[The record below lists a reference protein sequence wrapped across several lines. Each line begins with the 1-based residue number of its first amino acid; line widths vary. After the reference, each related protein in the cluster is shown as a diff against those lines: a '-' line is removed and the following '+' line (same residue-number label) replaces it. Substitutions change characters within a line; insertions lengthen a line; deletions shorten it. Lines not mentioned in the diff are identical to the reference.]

1 MNTKQ
6 SVAQLAVPHRK
17 RLSSTMVVAL
27 LLCVVAGAVMI
38 NAADFPATAIETDP
52 GASAFPTFYAC
63 ALIVLAVLLVIRDLL
78 QAKPASCANAQEK
91 PAFRKT
97 ATGIAATAFYIV
109 AMSYCGYL
117 ITTPV
122 FLIVIMTLM
131 GYRRWV
137 LTPGIALLLTAILW
151 LLFVEALQ
159 VPLPVGT
166 FFEEQGPA
174 MFESELL
181 TQGFSTLLNNP
192 QALLFATFGVML
204 GIVIGALPGLTATM
218 GVVILLPFT
227 YGMEPVSGLL
237 MICGVFFGGVYGGS
251 ITAILLKIPG
261 TPAAAATAID
271 GYELTKQGKAGL
283 ALSAA
288 TFSSFS
294 GGTLSIIVLMFL
306 SPVLASWAL
315 KFSASESFALATF
328 GLSIIASI
336 SGESLIKGLIA
347 GVGGLLIATIGLDP
361 MGGFPRF
368 TGGFVELMNVP
379 FIPVMIGLFA
389 ASDAFRSMEQNQQIR
404 QGAKV
409 AIGSLLL
416 PWQTLRR
423 IALTILRSSGLGVF
437 IGMIPGAGADIAAF
451 VAYNETRRFS
461 KTPENFG
468 KGEIKAVASCEA
480 GANGCTGGA
489 LLPMLTLGIPGDAVT
504 AIMLGA
510 LTLQGMQ
517 PGPLMF
523 TDHGDMVYTLFV
535 GMIFCYFMLLVLGL
549 LSLKVIGNV
558 VKIPGNIL
566 TPMILALC
574 VVGTYAL
581 NNSLFD
587 VGIMLIAGVV
597 GYFMQKGGYPA
608 SPVVLA
614 LIMGPM
620 AESNFRRA
628 LSLSGGSLDFLYTRP
643 ITLALL
649 TLAAF
654 TLLTPIIRK
663 IMRLRRQ

>member
-1 MNTKQ
+1 
-6 SVAQLAVPHRK
+6 
-17 RLSSTMVVAL
+17 
-27 LLCVVAGAVMI
+27 
-38 NAADFPATAIETDP
+38 
-52 GASAFPTFYAC
+52 
-63 ALIVLAVLLVIRDLL
+63 
-78 QAKPASCANAQEK
+78 
-91 PAFRKT
+91 
-97 ATGIAATAFYIV
+97 
-109 AMSYCGYL
+109 
-117 ITTPV
+117 
-122 FLIVIMTLM
+122 
-131 GYRRWV
+131 
-137 LTPGIALLLTAILW
+137 
-151 LLFVEALQ
+151 
-159 VPLPVGT
+159 
-166 FFEEQGPA
+166 
-174 MFESELL
+174 
-181 TQGFSTLLNNP
+181 
-192 QALLFATFGVML
+192 
-204 GIVIGALPGLTATM
+204 
-218 GVVILLPFT
+218 
-227 YGMEPVSGLL
+227 
-237 MICGVFFGGVYGGS
+237 
-251 ITAILLKIPG
+251 

-389 ASDAFRSMEQNQQIR
+389 ASEAFRSMEQNQQIR

>member
-1 MNTKQ
+1 
-6 SVAQLAVPHRK
+6 
-17 RLSSTMVVAL
+17 
-27 LLCVVAGAVMI
+27 
-38 NAADFPATAIETDP
+38 
-52 GASAFPTFYAC
+52 
-63 ALIVLAVLLVIRDLL
+63 
-78 QAKPASCANAQEK
+78 
-91 PAFRKT
+91 
-97 ATGIAATAFYIV
+97 
-109 AMSYCGYL
+109 
-117 ITTPV
+117 
-122 FLIVIMTLM
+122 
-131 GYRRWV
+131 
-137 LTPGIALLLTAILW
+137 
-151 LLFVEALQ
+151 
-159 VPLPVGT
+159 
-166 FFEEQGPA
+166 
-174 MFESELL
+174 
-181 TQGFSTLLNNP
+181 
-192 QALLFATFGVML
+192 
-204 GIVIGALPGLTATM
+204 
-218 GVVILLPFT
+218 
-227 YGMEPVSGLL
+227 
-237 MICGVFFGGVYGGS
+237 
-251 ITAILLKIPG
+251 
-261 TPAAAATAID
+261 
-271 GYELTKQGKAGL
+271 

-389 ASDAFRSMEQNQQIR
+389 ASEAFRSMEQNQQIR

>member
-1 MNTKQ
+1 M
-6 SVAQLAVPHRK
+6 
-17 RLSSTMVVAL
+17 
-27 LLCVVAGAVMI
+27 
-38 NAADFPATAIETDP
+38 
-52 GASAFPTFYAC
+52 
-63 ALIVLAVLLVIRDLL
+63 
-78 QAKPASCANAQEK
+78 
-91 PAFRKT
+91 
-97 ATGIAATAFYIV
+97 
-109 AMSYCGYL
+109 
-117 ITTPV
+117 
-122 FLIVIMTLM
+122 
-131 GYRRWV
+131 
-137 LTPGIALLLTAILW
+137 
-151 LLFVEALQ
+151 
-159 VPLPVGT
+159 
-166 FFEEQGPA
+166 
-174 MFESELL
+174 
-181 TQGFSTLLNNP
+181 
-192 QALLFATFGVML
+192 
-204 GIVIGALPGLTATM
+204 
-218 GVVILLPFT
+218 
-227 YGMEPVSGLL
+227 
-237 MICGVFFGGVYGGS
+237 
-251 ITAILLKIPG
+251 LKIPG
-261 TPAAAATAID
+261 TPAAADTAID

-389 ASDAFRSMEQNQQIR
+389 ASEAFRSMEQNQQIR

>member
-1 MNTKQ
+1 M
-6 SVAQLAVPHRK
+6 
-17 RLSSTMVVAL
+17 
-27 LLCVVAGAVMI
+27 
-38 NAADFPATAIETDP
+38 
-52 GASAFPTFYAC
+52 
-63 ALIVLAVLLVIRDLL
+63 
-78 QAKPASCANAQEK
+78 
-91 PAFRKT
+91 
-97 ATGIAATAFYIV
+97 
-109 AMSYCGYL
+109 
-117 ITTPV
+117 
-122 FLIVIMTLM
+122 
-131 GYRRWV
+131 
-137 LTPGIALLLTAILW
+137 
-151 LLFVEALQ
+151 
-159 VPLPVGT
+159 
-166 FFEEQGPA
+166 
-174 MFESELL
+174 
-181 TQGFSTLLNNP
+181 
-192 QALLFATFGVML
+192 
-204 GIVIGALPGLTATM
+204 
-218 GVVILLPFT
+218 
-227 YGMEPVSGLL
+227 
-237 MICGVFFGGVYGGS
+237 
-251 ITAILLKIPG
+251 
-261 TPAAAATAID
+261 
-271 GYELTKQGKAGL
+271 
-283 ALSAA
+283 
-288 TFSSFS
+288 
-294 GGTLSIIVLMFL
+294 
-306 SPVLASWAL
+306 
-315 KFSASESFALATF
+315 
-328 GLSIIASI
+328 
-336 SGESLIKGLIA
+336 
-347 GVGGLLIATIGLDP
+347 
-361 MGGFPRF
+361 
-368 TGGFVELMNVP
+368 ELMNVP

-389 ASDAFRSMEQNQQIR
+389 ASEAFRSMEQNQQIR
-404 QGAKV
+404 RGAKV

>member
-1 MNTKQ
+1 
-6 SVAQLAVPHRK
+6 
-17 RLSSTMVVAL
+17 
-27 LLCVVAGAVMI
+27 
-38 NAADFPATAIETDP
+38 
-52 GASAFPTFYAC
+52 
-63 ALIVLAVLLVIRDLL
+63 
-78 QAKPASCANAQEK
+78 
-91 PAFRKT
+91 
-97 ATGIAATAFYIV
+97 
-109 AMSYCGYL
+109 
-117 ITTPV
+117 
-122 FLIVIMTLM
+122 
-131 GYRRWV
+131 
-137 LTPGIALLLTAILW
+137 
-151 LLFVEALQ
+151 
-159 VPLPVGT
+159 
-166 FFEEQGPA
+166 
-174 MFESELL
+174 
-181 TQGFSTLLNNP
+181 
-192 QALLFATFGVML
+192 
-204 GIVIGALPGLTATM
+204 
-218 GVVILLPFT
+218 
-227 YGMEPVSGLL
+227 
-237 MICGVFFGGVYGGS
+237 
-251 ITAILLKIPG
+251 
-261 TPAAAATAID
+261 
-271 GYELTKQGKAGL
+271 
-283 ALSAA
+283 
-288 TFSSFS
+288 
-294 GGTLSIIVLMFL
+294 
-306 SPVLASWAL
+306 
-315 KFSASESFALATF
+315 
-328 GLSIIASI
+328 
-336 SGESLIKGLIA
+336 
-347 GVGGLLIATIGLDP
+347 
-361 MGGFPRF
+361 
-368 TGGFVELMNVP
+368 
-379 FIPVMIGLFA
+379 
-389 ASDAFRSMEQNQQIR
+389 MEQNQQIR
-404 QGAKV
+404 RGAKV

>member
-1 MNTKQ
+1 
-6 SVAQLAVPHRK
+6 
-17 RLSSTMVVAL
+17 
-27 LLCVVAGAVMI
+27 
-38 NAADFPATAIETDP
+38 
-52 GASAFPTFYAC
+52 
-63 ALIVLAVLLVIRDLL
+63 
-78 QAKPASCANAQEK
+78 
-91 PAFRKT
+91 
-97 ATGIAATAFYIV
+97 
-109 AMSYCGYL
+109 
-117 ITTPV
+117 
-122 FLIVIMTLM
+122 
-131 GYRRWV
+131 
-137 LTPGIALLLTAILW
+137 
-151 LLFVEALQ
+151 
-159 VPLPVGT
+159 
-166 FFEEQGPA
+166 
-174 MFESELL
+174 
-181 TQGFSTLLNNP
+181 
-192 QALLFATFGVML
+192 
-204 GIVIGALPGLTATM
+204 
-218 GVVILLPFT
+218 
-227 YGMEPVSGLL
+227 
-237 MICGVFFGGVYGGS
+237 
-251 ITAILLKIPG
+251 
-261 TPAAAATAID
+261 AATAID

-389 ASDAFRSMEQNQQIR
+389 ASEAFRSMEQNQQIR

>member
-1 MNTKQ
+1 M
-6 SVAQLAVPHRK
+6 
-17 RLSSTMVVAL
+17 
-27 LLCVVAGAVMI
+27 
-38 NAADFPATAIETDP
+38 
-52 GASAFPTFYAC
+52 
-63 ALIVLAVLLVIRDLL
+63 
-78 QAKPASCANAQEK
+78 
-91 PAFRKT
+91 
-97 ATGIAATAFYIV
+97 
-109 AMSYCGYL
+109 
-117 ITTPV
+117 
-122 FLIVIMTLM
+122 
-131 GYRRWV
+131 
-137 LTPGIALLLTAILW
+137 
-151 LLFVEALQ
+151 
-159 VPLPVGT
+159 
-166 FFEEQGPA
+166 
-174 MFESELL
+174 
-181 TQGFSTLLNNP
+181 
-192 QALLFATFGVML
+192 
-204 GIVIGALPGLTATM
+204 
-218 GVVILLPFT
+218 
-227 YGMEPVSGLL
+227 
-237 MICGVFFGGVYGGS
+237 
-251 ITAILLKIPG
+251 
-261 TPAAAATAID
+261 
-271 GYELTKQGKAGL
+271 
-283 ALSAA
+283 
-288 TFSSFS
+288 
-294 GGTLSIIVLMFL
+294 
-306 SPVLASWAL
+306 
-315 KFSASESFALATF
+315 
-328 GLSIIASI
+328 
-336 SGESLIKGLIA
+336 
-347 GVGGLLIATIGLDP
+347 
-361 MGGFPRF
+361 
-368 TGGFVELMNVP
+368 ELMNVP

-389 ASDAFRSMEQNQQIR
+389 ASEAFRSMEQNQQIR

-620 AESNFRRA
+620 AESNFRRV

>member
-1 MNTKQ
+1 M
-6 SVAQLAVPHRK
+6 V
-17 RLSSTMVVAL
+17 LS
-27 LLCVVAGAVMI
+27 
-38 NAADFPATAIETDP
+38 
-52 GASAFPTFYAC
+52 
-63 ALIVLAVLLVIRDLL
+63 
-78 QAKPASCANAQEK
+78 
-91 PAFRKT
+91 
-97 ATGIAATAFYIV
+97 
-109 AMSYCGYL
+109 
-117 ITTPV
+117 
-122 FLIVIMTLM
+122 
-131 GYRRWV
+131 
-137 LTPGIALLLTAILW
+137 
-151 LLFVEALQ
+151 
-159 VPLPVGT
+159 
-166 FFEEQGPA
+166 
-174 MFESELL
+174 
-181 TQGFSTLLNNP
+181 
-192 QALLFATFGVML
+192 
-204 GIVIGALPGLTATM
+204 
-218 GVVILLPFT
+218 
-227 YGMEPVSGLL
+227 
-237 MICGVFFGGVYGGS
+237 
-251 ITAILLKIPG
+251 
-261 TPAAAATAID
+261 ATAID

-389 ASDAFRSMEQNQQIR
+389 ASEAFRSMEQNQQIR
-404 QGAKV
+404 RGAKV

>member
-1 MNTKQ
+1 
-6 SVAQLAVPHRK
+6 
-17 RLSSTMVVAL
+17 
-27 LLCVVAGAVMI
+27 
-38 NAADFPATAIETDP
+38 
-52 GASAFPTFYAC
+52 
-63 ALIVLAVLLVIRDLL
+63 
-78 QAKPASCANAQEK
+78 
-91 PAFRKT
+91 
-97 ATGIAATAFYIV
+97 
-109 AMSYCGYL
+109 
-117 ITTPV
+117 
-122 FLIVIMTLM
+122 
-131 GYRRWV
+131 
-137 LTPGIALLLTAILW
+137 
-151 LLFVEALQ
+151 
-159 VPLPVGT
+159 
-166 FFEEQGPA
+166 
-174 MFESELL
+174 
-181 TQGFSTLLNNP
+181 
-192 QALLFATFGVML
+192 
-204 GIVIGALPGLTATM
+204 
-218 GVVILLPFT
+218 
-227 YGMEPVSGLL
+227 
-237 MICGVFFGGVYGGS
+237 
-251 ITAILLKIPG
+251 
-261 TPAAAATAID
+261 
-271 GYELTKQGKAGL
+271 
-283 ALSAA
+283 LSAA

-389 ASDAFRSMEQNQQIR
+389 ASEAFRSMEQNQQIR

>member
-1 MNTKQ
+1 
-6 SVAQLAVPHRK
+6 
-17 RLSSTMVVAL
+17 
-27 LLCVVAGAVMI
+27 
-38 NAADFPATAIETDP
+38 
-52 GASAFPTFYAC
+52 
-63 ALIVLAVLLVIRDLL
+63 
-78 QAKPASCANAQEK
+78 
-91 PAFRKT
+91 
-97 ATGIAATAFYIV
+97 
-109 AMSYCGYL
+109 
-117 ITTPV
+117 
-122 FLIVIMTLM
+122 
-131 GYRRWV
+131 
-137 LTPGIALLLTAILW
+137 
-151 LLFVEALQ
+151 
-159 VPLPVGT
+159 
-166 FFEEQGPA
+166 
-174 MFESELL
+174 
-181 TQGFSTLLNNP
+181 
-192 QALLFATFGVML
+192 
-204 GIVIGALPGLTATM
+204 
-218 GVVILLPFT
+218 
-227 YGMEPVSGLL
+227 
-237 MICGVFFGGVYGGS
+237 GGS

-389 ASDAFRSMEQNQQIR
+389 ASEAFRSMEQNQQIR

>member
-1 MNTKQ
+1 
-6 SVAQLAVPHRK
+6 
-17 RLSSTMVVAL
+17 
-27 LLCVVAGAVMI
+27 G
-38 NAADFPATAIETDP
+38 
-52 GASAFPTFYAC
+52 
-63 ALIVLAVLLVIRDLL
+63 
-78 QAKPASCANAQEK
+78 
-91 PAFRKT
+91 
-97 ATGIAATAFYIV
+97 
-109 AMSYCGYL
+109 
-117 ITTPV
+117 
-122 FLIVIMTLM
+122 
-131 GYRRWV
+131 
-137 LTPGIALLLTAILW
+137 
-151 LLFVEALQ
+151 
-159 VPLPVGT
+159 
-166 FFEEQGPA
+166 
-174 MFESELL
+174 
-181 TQGFSTLLNNP
+181 
-192 QALLFATFGVML
+192 
-204 GIVIGALPGLTATM
+204 
-218 GVVILLPFT
+218 
-227 YGMEPVSGLL
+227 GM
-237 MICGVFFGGVYGGS
+237 
-251 ITAILLKIPG
+251 
-261 TPAAAATAID
+261 
-271 GYELTKQGKAGL
+271 
-283 ALSAA
+283 
-288 TFSSFS
+288 
-294 GGTLSIIVLMFL
+294 LSIIVLMFL

-389 ASDAFRSMEQNQQIR
+389 ASEAFRSMEQNQQIR

>member
-1 MNTKQ
+1 M
-6 SVAQLAVPHRK
+6 
-17 RLSSTMVVAL
+17 
-27 LLCVVAGAVMI
+27 
-38 NAADFPATAIETDP
+38 
-52 GASAFPTFYAC
+52 
-63 ALIVLAVLLVIRDLL
+63 
-78 QAKPASCANAQEK
+78 
-91 PAFRKT
+91 
-97 ATGIAATAFYIV
+97 
-109 AMSYCGYL
+109 
-117 ITTPV
+117 
-122 FLIVIMTLM
+122 
-131 GYRRWV
+131 
-137 LTPGIALLLTAILW
+137 
-151 LLFVEALQ
+151 
-159 VPLPVGT
+159 
-166 FFEEQGPA
+166 
-174 MFESELL
+174 
-181 TQGFSTLLNNP
+181 
-192 QALLFATFGVML
+192 
-204 GIVIGALPGLTATM
+204 
-218 GVVILLPFT
+218 
-227 YGMEPVSGLL
+227 
-237 MICGVFFGGVYGGS
+237 
-251 ITAILLKIPG
+251 LKIPG

-389 ASDAFRSMEQNQQIR
+389 ASEAFRSMEQNQQIR

-614 LIMGPM
+614 LIIGPM

>member
-1 MNTKQ
+1 
-6 SVAQLAVPHRK
+6 
-17 RLSSTMVVAL
+17 
-27 LLCVVAGAVMI
+27 
-38 NAADFPATAIETDP
+38 
-52 GASAFPTFYAC
+52 
-63 ALIVLAVLLVIRDLL
+63 
-78 QAKPASCANAQEK
+78 
-91 PAFRKT
+91 
-97 ATGIAATAFYIV
+97 
-109 AMSYCGYL
+109 
-117 ITTPV
+117 
-122 FLIVIMTLM
+122 
-131 GYRRWV
+131 
-137 LTPGIALLLTAILW
+137 
-151 LLFVEALQ
+151 
-159 VPLPVGT
+159 
-166 FFEEQGPA
+166 
-174 MFESELL
+174 
-181 TQGFSTLLNNP
+181 
-192 QALLFATFGVML
+192 
-204 GIVIGALPGLTATM
+204 
-218 GVVILLPFT
+218 
-227 YGMEPVSGLL
+227 
-237 MICGVFFGGVYGGS
+237 
-251 ITAILLKIPG
+251 
-261 TPAAAATAID
+261 
-271 GYELTKQGKAGL
+271 QGKAGL

-389 ASDAFRSMEQNQQIR
+389 ASEAFRSMEQNQQIR